1 MATPAPY
8 ELAVDGARAL
18 TVHVLRGTETLS
30 EPWWF
35 EIVVTSPEGQDLE
48 RVALGKRAAL
58 ILRVAENPRAFY
70 GVVSAAR
77 LEEVGRDG
85 LRKHVLRIVPRLWLL
100 TRKKRT
106 RIFQRMRVT
115 EIVTSVLGEA
125 GIGVAW
131 KLARAYPPREYCT
144 QYEETDEKF
153 IRRLLA
159 EAGIFFTFFD
169 GGPTDAADVLET
181 VGEVVGAVAGAA
193 GAMGVVPSA
202 VSALGAVP
210 TFIPGDTLVCAD
222 DAAAYAPIGPD
233 DPIALAAVSA
243 ASAALGAVTSMA
255 GPAGSLVGSAVSA
268 VAGALDAA
276 APALRFGAFGAE
288 AGTYEPRIAR
298 FTLENTVRS
307 SAATFRDYDPD
318 RPLVRLQS
326 TAVSTA
332 PFPPSPFEIAAMAAA
347 TAENALSAA
356 SSELPTGAA
365 STASAVAGVVGEVV
379 AAAVKT
385 VLPNEV
391 YEHHAPFLFPKWDL
405 APDDAPLILR
415 QKRRRASVAKGE
427 SNAPHLSPGHRF
439 AIVDHPAAE
448 ADGEYAVTRVTH
460 EGEPHGSGSDGARR
474 RVYTNTF
481 ECVPAVMPFVPAR
494 RKRKSVQVAL
504 TATVVGP
511 EGDDIHVDSKGQIKV
526 QFHWDREPKP
536 GGETSC
542 WLRVM
547 QPWGGASWGAQFIP
561 RVGMEVVVTFEGG
574 DPDKPLV
581 LGSLYN
587 GTHPTAF
594 LLPKDKTRSGWRTKS
609 SPNAEGFNELS
620 FEDRAGL
627 EQIYLHAQRD
637 LDEAVGR
644 DHDTRIGRDRIR
656 VIGGNLTDDT
666 VGNARYRVAKERR
679 EEVGEEYSLDIGK
692 SRRMSIAGGDQ
703 ERIGG
708 SRTVH
713 VEGALTTHVDGTESK
728 TIGSKKRPAASESFV
743 WGTWAVGADGAI
755 NLSADQGITLRCGE
769 SVVEVTKEGI
779 KINGKTLA
787 LAASKSVTVAGDGPA
802 MTLNDEARIEA
813 KSLNLVSSKASLV
826 LDDDAK
832 LDGKRVLI
840 NCKGIEQS
848 TLDPTKPAV
857 ETKKLSVKLMDEEGK
872 ARANKEY
879 LVTAGGARFEGSTD
893 GSGGIDLDVPKT
905 AEIAQIILYAGER
918 PEGEQFR
925 YRIALEEVPPASEV
939 KGALIR
945 LKNLGYYWGEPGEVL
960 DAAGIDAILAFQ
972 RAMKLEL
979 TGKLDAATTAK
990 LETTHGH

>member
-1 MATPAPY
+1 MATEAPY
-8 ELAVDGARAL
+8 ELAVDGARSL
-18 TVHVLRGTETLS
+18 MVHVLRGTETLS

-35 EIVVTSPEGQDLE
+35 EIVVTSPDNQDLE

-58 ILRVAENPRAFY
+58 ILRVADSPRAFY
-70 GVVSAAR
+70 GIVSAVR

-85 LRKHVLRIVPRLWLL
+85 LRKHVLRVVPRLWLL

-115 EIVTSVLGEA
+115 DIVTSVLGEA

-131 KLARAYPPREYCT
+131 KLARTYPTREYCT
-144 QYEETDEKF
+144 QYEETDERF
-153 IRRLLA
+153 IRRILA

-169 GGPTDAADVLET
+169 GGPTDAADALAT

-193 GAMGVVPSA
+193 GASGLVPSA
-202 VSALGAVP
+202 LSAAAAVP

-233 DPIALAAVSA
+233 DPVALAAASA
-243 ASAALGAVTSMA
+243 ASAALGVATSLA

-268 VAGALDAA
+268 VAGALGAG
-276 APALRFGAFGAE
+276 APLLRVGAFAAE
-288 AGTYEPRIAR
+288 AGAYEPRVAR

-332 PFPPSPFEIAAMAAA
+332 PFPPSPVEIAAMAAA

-356 SSELPTGAA
+356 SSALPSGAL
-365 STASAVAGVVGEVV
+365 STAAGVVGDVA

-415 QKRRRASVAKGE
+415 QKRRRASVASGE
-427 SNAPHLSPGHRF
+427 SNAPSLCPGHRF
-439 AIVDHPAAE
+439 ALGDHPAPE
-448 ADGEYAVTRVTH
+448 VDGEYAVTRVTH
-460 EGEPHGSGSDGARR
+460 AGEPHGSGPDGGRR

-481 ECVPAVMPFVPAR
+481 ECVPASMPYVPAR

-511 EGDDIHVDSKGQIKV
+511 EGDDIHVDARGQIKV

-536 GGETSC
+536 NGETSC

-609 SPNAEGFNELS
+609 SPSGEGFNELS

-644 DHDTRIGRDRIR
+644 DHDTRIGGDRIR

-666 VGNARYRVAKERR
+666 VGSARYRVAKERR
-679 EEVGEEYSLDIGK
+679 EEVGEGYSLDIGK
-692 SRRMSIAGGDQ
+692 SRRLSIGGADQ
-703 ERIGG
+703 EHVGG
-708 SRTVH
+708 SRTTH

-728 TIGSKKRPAASESFV
+728 TVGSKKRPAASESFV

-755 NLSADQGITLRCGE
+755 SLSADQGITLRCGE
-769 SVVEVTKEGI
+769 SVVEVTKEGV
-779 KINGKTLA
+779 KINGKQLEIA
-787 LAASKSVTVAGDGPA
+787 GSKSVSMAGDGPA
-802 MTLNDEARIEA
+802 ITLSDEGRIEA
-813 KSLNLVSSKASLV
+813 KTLSFVSSKASLV
-826 LDDDAK
+826 LDEEAK
-832 LDGKRVLI
+832 LDGKQVKI

-848 TLDPTKPAV
+848 KDDPTKPAV
-857 ETKKLSVKLMDEEGK
+857 ETKKLSVKLLDDAGK
-872 ARANKEY
+872 PRANKEY

-893 GSGGIDLDVPKT
+893 GSGGIDLEVPKT
-905 AEIAQIILYAGER
+905 AEVAQIILYAGER
-918 PEGEQFR
+918 PEGEQVR
-925 YRIALEEVPPASEV
+925 YRIALEDVPPSSEV
-939 KGALIR
+939 RGSLIR
-945 LKNLGYYWGEPGEVL
+945 LRNLGYFWGEPGDVL

-972 RAMKLEL
+972 RAVEIEL
-979 TGKLDAATTAK
+979 TGALDAATIAK
-990 LETTHGH
+990 LESTHGH